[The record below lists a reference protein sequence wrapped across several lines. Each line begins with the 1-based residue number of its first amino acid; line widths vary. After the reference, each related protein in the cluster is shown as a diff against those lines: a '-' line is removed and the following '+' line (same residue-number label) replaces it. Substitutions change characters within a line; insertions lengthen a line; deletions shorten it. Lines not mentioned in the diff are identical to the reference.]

1 MANVAGVVALR
12 EVAVRQ
18 AQTTRRMLT
27 SLTIAA
33 ALSIAAVVGIYFF
46 LTVNGVKALQFN
58 SLGQI
63 LLGTTWDP
71 ESTPPKLGLLPMI
84 ISTLYVT
91 AISVAIAFPISLLC
105 ATYLAEFAPTF
116 LRRTLRPA
124 IDMLAGIPSVVYG
137 LFGILTLVPFAR
149 YYLGSPSGYS
159 VLVAGIIVAIMILPY
174 MTSVMMEAIRSV
186 PREYVEAARGM
197 GATRWQVVRTVL
209 WPAALSGIASG
220 GMLGTL
226 RAMGETVAVALVS
239 GGALMIPKSPLD
251 PCRPLSAHILL
262 QATVLPVGSPGYYAL
277 YFAGLILMLMVTAVI
292 VAAHRVRRRPGRPR
306 KRRVKGGR
314 LNPVLVSRLMTG
326 LMIAAGVIAA
336 GALVGITGYIFVNG
350 VRALDWNVLFGPVH
364 IGDPVHSALYPA
376 LLGTLALMFYSTVFA
391 VLVGVPTALYL
402 AHFAGESRFTQAVR
416 FAIDTL
422 AGVPSIVYGL
432 FGATL
437 FVVYMKMGYSVLA
450 GALTLAT
457 MNLPVVVRTAEEAF
471 RSVPREYIEAARG
484 AGASWYHVVK
494 DVLLPMAK
502 PGITAGITLSMCRAA
517 EEAAPIILT
526 AVMIGLVTSNPF
538 VHVLQPTDALAFRIY
553 LIAKEYLMVPEARQV
568 AFAAALVLVAVTLS
582 LNFLAIYMRDRFERK
597 VGREV

>member
-1 MANVAGVVALR
+1 MREIAAKQARESESLIKSVVVA
-12 EVAVRQ
+12 
-18 AQTTRRMLT
+18 
-27 SLTIAA
+27 AA
-33 ALSIAAVVGIYFF
+33 ISIAAVIGIYLF
-46 LTVNGVKALQFN
+46 LTLNGVKVLQYD
-58 SLGQI
+58 SITDI
-63 LLGTTWDP
+63 LFGTAWRPD
-71 ESTPPKLGLLPMI
+71 SHPPRLGLLPMI

-91 AISVAIAFPISLLC
+91 FIAVAIAFPISLLC
-105 ATYLAEFAPTF
+105 ATYLAEFAPRV

-149 YYLGSPSGYS
+149 EYLGAPTGYS

-174 MTSVMMEAIRSV
+174 MTSVMMEAMRAV
-186 PREYVEAARGM
+186 PREYVEAALGM

-209 WPAALSGIASG
+209 WPAARSGITAG

-226 RAMGETVAVALVS
+226 RAMGETVAVALVA
-239 GGALMIPKSPLD
+239 GAALMIPTSPLD

-277 YFAGLILMLMVTAVI
+277 YFGGLVLMLMVTGVI
-292 VAAHRVRRRPGRPR
+292 VLAYRYRGRTGRVSVR
-306 KRRVKGGR
+306 KRKLHRAR
-314 LNPVLVSRLMTG
+314 LDPVTVSKLMIG
-326 LMIAAGVIAA
+326 LMVVAGAIAAA
-336 GALVGITGYIFVNG
+336 ALVGITGYIFANG
-350 VRALDWNVLFGPVH
+350 VGALSWNTLFGPVN
-364 IGDPVHSALYPA
+364 IGDPVHSSLYPA
-376 LLGTLALMFYSTVFA
+376 LLGTLALMLYSTVFA
-391 VLVGVPTALYL
+391 ALIGIPTALYL
-402 AHFAGESRFTQAVR
+402 AEFAGDTTFTRAVR

-450 GALTLAT
+450 GALTLAV
-457 MNLPVVVRTAEEAF
+457 MNLPVMVRTAEEAF
-471 RSVPREYIEAARG
+471 RSVPREYVEAARG
-484 AGASWYHVVK
+484 MGASWLHVVK

-526 AVMIGLVTSNPF
+526 AVMIGLISTNPF

-553 LIAKEYLMVPEARQV
+553 LIAKEYLMEPGARAT
-568 AFAAALVLVAVTLS
+568 AFAAATVLVAVTLG

-597 VGREV
+597 IGRRG

>member
-1 MANVAGVVALR
+1 LKELVR
-12 EVAVRQ
+12 EQ
-18 AQTTRRMLT
+18 AQTTRRMIT
-27 SLTIAA
+27 SLTVAA

-46 LTVNGVKALQFN
+46 LTLNGVKALQFN

-63 LLGTTWDP
+63 LLGTSWDP

-91 AISVAIAFPISLLC
+91 AIAVAIAFPVSLLC

-149 YYLGSPSGYS
+149 YYLGAPSGYS

-186 PREYVEAARGM
+186 PREYVEAALGM

-209 WPAALSGIASG
+209 WPAALSGIAAG

-226 RAMGETVAVALVS
+226 RALGETVAVALVA
-239 GGALMIPKSPLD
+239 GGALMIPHSPLD

-277 YFAGLILMLMVTAVI
+277 YFAGLVLMLMVTAVI
-292 VAAHRVRRRPGRPR
+292 VITYWYRERAGKPKVRRKVKAGR
-306 KRRVKGGR
+306 V
-314 LNPVLVSRLMTG
+314 NPVLASKLMTG

-336 GALVGITGYIFVNG
+336 AALVGITGYIFVNG
-350 VRALDWNVLFGPVH
+350 IGALSWDALFGPVS
-364 IGDPVHSALYPA
+364 IGDPVHSSLYPA

-402 AHFAGESRFTQAVR
+402 AHFAGESRFTRAVR

-484 AGASWYHVVK
+484 VGASWYHVVK

-526 AVMIGLVTSNPF
+526 AVMIGLVSSNPF

-553 LIAKEYLMVPEARQV
+553 LIAKEYLMVPEAKQK
-568 AFAAALVLVAVTLS
+568 AFAAALVLILVTLS
-582 LNFLAIYMRDRFERK
+582 LNFLAIYMRDKFERR
-597 VGREV
+597 VGRRV

>member
-1 MANVAGVVALR
+1 MKELVR
-12 EVAVRQ
+12 EQ
-18 AQTTRRMLT
+18 AQTTRRMIT
-27 SLTIAA
+27 SLTVAA
-33 ALSIAAVVGIYFF
+33 ALSIAAVIGIYFF
-46 LTVNGVKALQFN
+46 LTLNGVKALQFN

-63 LLGTTWDP
+63 LLGTSWDP

-91 AISVAIAFPISLLC
+91 AIAVAIAFPISLLC

-149 YYLGSPSGYS
+149 YYLGAPSGYS

-186 PREYVEAARGM
+186 PREYVEAALGM

-209 WPAALSGIASG
+209 WPAALSGIAAG

-226 RAMGETVAVALVS
+226 RALGETVAVALVA
-239 GGALMIPKSPLD
+239 GGALMIPHSPLD

-277 YFAGLILMLMVTAVI
+277 YFAGLVLMLMVTAVI
-292 VAAHRVRRRPGRPR
+292 VITYWYRERAGKPKVRRKVKAGR
-306 KRRVKGGR
+306 V
-314 LNPVLVSRLMTG
+314 NPVLVSKLMTG

-336 GALVGITGYIFVNG
+336 AALVGITGYIFVNG
-350 VRALDWNVLFGPVH
+350 IGALSWDALFGPVS
-364 IGDPVHSALYPA
+364 IGDPVHSSLYPA

-391 VLVGVPTALYL
+391 VLIGVPTALYL
-402 AHFAGESRFTQAVR
+402 AHFAGESRFTRAVR

-484 AGASWYHVVK
+484 VGASWYHVVK

-526 AVMIGLVTSNPF
+526 AVMIGLVSSNPF

-553 LIAKEYLMVPEARQV
+553 LIAKEYLMVPEAKQK
-568 AFAAALVLVAVTLS
+568 AFAAALVLILVTLS
-582 LNFLAIYMRDRFERK
+582 LNFLAIYMRDKFERR
-597 VGREV
+597 VGRRV

>member
-1 MANVAGVVALR
+1 MKELVR
-12 EVAVRQ
+12 EQ
-18 AQTTRRMLT
+18 AQTTRRMIT
-27 SLTIAA
+27 SLTVAA
-33 ALSIAAVVGIYFF
+33 ALSIAAVIGIYFF
-46 LTVNGVKALQFN
+46 LTLNGVKALQFN

-63 LLGTTWDP
+63 LLGTSWDP

-91 AISVAIAFPISLLC
+91 AIAVAIAFPVSLLC

-149 YYLGSPSGYS
+149 YYLGAPSGYS

-186 PREYVEAARGM
+186 PREYVEAALGM

-209 WPAALSGIASG
+209 WPAALSGIAAG

-226 RAMGETVAVALVS
+226 RALGETVAVALVA
-239 GGALMIPKSPLD
+239 GGALMIPHSPLD

-277 YFAGLILMLMVTAVI
+277 YFAGLVLMLMVTAVI
-292 VAAHRVRRRPGRPR
+292 VITYWYRERAGKPKVRRKVKAGR
-306 KRRVKGGR
+306 V
-314 LNPVLVSRLMTG
+314 NPVLASKLMTG

-336 GALVGITGYIFVNG
+336 AALVGITGYIFVNG
-350 VRALDWNVLFGPVH
+350 IGALSWDALFGPVS
-364 IGDPVHSALYPA
+364 IGDPVHSSLYPA

-402 AHFAGESRFTQAVR
+402 AHFAGESRFTRAVR

-484 AGASWYHVVK
+484 VGASWYHVVK

-526 AVMIGLVTSNPF
+526 AVMIGLVSSNPF

-553 LIAKEYLMVPEARQV
+553 LIAKEYLMVPEAKQK
-568 AFAAALVLVAVTLS
+568 AFAAALVLILVTLS
-582 LNFLAIYMRDRFERK
+582 LNFLAIYMRDKFERR
-597 VGREV
+597 VGRRV

>member
-1 MANVAGVVALR
+1 MKELVR
-12 EVAVRQ
+12 EQ
-18 AQTTRRMLT
+18 AQTTRRMIT
-27 SLTIAA
+27 SLTVAA

-46 LTVNGVKALQFN
+46 LTLNGVKALQFN

-63 LLGTTWDP
+63 LLGTSWDP

-91 AISVAIAFPISLLC
+91 AIAVAIAFPVSLLC

-149 YYLGSPSGYS
+149 YYLGAPSGYS

-186 PREYVEAARGM
+186 PREYVEAALGM

-209 WPAALSGIASG
+209 WPAALSGIAAG

-226 RAMGETVAVALVS
+226 RALGETVAVALVA
-239 GGALMIPKSPLD
+239 GGALMIPHSPLD

-277 YFAGLILMLMVTAVI
+277 YFAGLVLMLMVTAVI
-292 VAAHRVRRRPGRPR
+292 VITYWYRERAGKPKVRRKVKAGR
-306 KRRVKGGR
+306 V
-314 LNPVLVSRLMTG
+314 NPVLASKLMTG

-336 GALVGITGYIFVNG
+336 AALVGITGYIFVNG
-350 VRALDWNVLFGPVH
+350 IGALSWDALFGPVS
-364 IGDPVHSALYPA
+364 IGDPVHSSLYPA

-402 AHFAGESRFTQAVR
+402 AHFAGESRFTRAVR

-484 AGASWYHVVK
+484 VGASWYHVVK

-526 AVMIGLVTSNPF
+526 AVMIGLVSSNPF

-553 LIAKEYLMVPEARQV
+553 LIAKEYLMVPEAKQK
-568 AFAAALVLVAVTLS
+568 AFAAALVLILVTLS
-582 LNFLAIYMRDRFERK
+582 LNFLAIYMRDKFERR
-597 VGREV
+597 VGRRV